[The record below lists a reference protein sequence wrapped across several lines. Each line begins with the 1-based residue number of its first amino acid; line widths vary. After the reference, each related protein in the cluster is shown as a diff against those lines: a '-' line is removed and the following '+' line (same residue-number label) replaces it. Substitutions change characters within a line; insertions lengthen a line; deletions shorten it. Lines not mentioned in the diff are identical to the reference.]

1 MVVDAIG
8 IVVPAVLLRLSRVD
22 TRSFEDIRVDAE
34 VSCWLE
40 YDGCGMLRA
49 WFTGFLPVVPL
60 VLSVT
65 VRPRLLLVVDGN
77 DVLPPPLPKE
87 SEIVLRSLG

>member
-8 IVVPAVLLRLSRVD
+8 IVVPPVLLLLSSVD
-22 TRSFEDIRVDAE
+22 TLSFDDIRVEAD

-40 YDGCGMLRA
+40 YDGCGMLFP
-49 WFTGFLPVVPL
+49 WFIGFLPVVPL

-65 VRPRLLLVVDGN
+65 VLPRLLLVVEGN
-77 DVLPPPLPKE
+77 DVLPPPLPIE
-87 SEIVLRSLG
+87 SDIVLRSLG